1 MTTPFKAE
9 QKRGYLEGSFKI
21 ELLRA
26 TWPKAF
32 PVKSYEVRPLAS
44 GATKAL
50 VEAFGWS
57 PPYARAVLSVWKVRP
72 AYCQAILRNMHRINL
87 DGSPSDEEIDDVAR
101 AMAKERLEK
110 IAARRAKDAE
120 KSRAAEPVRE
130 DDAQPRAPEIAP
142 AAIVATTDH
151 AQPKPPEPTLAAIHD
166 AKPETEVI
174 AEIAAPTEPPKTRK
188 LLVAG
193 SAAIEAAIKRR
204 LASGAM
210 TTEVLKTVPSPSS
223 GRRRERQTR

>member
-9 QKRGYLEGSFKI
+9 QKRGYQEGSQKL

-32 PVKSYEVRPLAS
+32 PTKSHEVRPLAG

-57 PPYARAVLSVWKVRP
+57 PPYARAVLMVLKLRP
-72 AYCQAILRNMHRINL
+72 AYCQAVLRNTHRINL
-87 DGSPSDEEIDDVAR
+87 DGSASDEEIDDTAR

-120 KSRAAEPVRE
+120 KSRAATVAIE
-130 DDAQPRAPEIAP
+130 DDTQPKAPEPAP
-142 AAIVATTDH
+142 AAIVATKDD
-151 AQPKPPEPTLAAIHD
+151 AQPQAPKLAPAAIPEE
-166 AKPETEVI
+166 KPETGVI
-174 AEIAAPTEPPKTRK
+174 AEIAPPTEPPKPRK

-193 SAAIEAAIKRR
+193 SAAMEAALKRR
-204 LASGAM
+204 LAGGSV
-210 TTEVLKTVPSPSS
+210 TTEVVKTVPAAMS
-223 GRRRERQTR
+223 GRR